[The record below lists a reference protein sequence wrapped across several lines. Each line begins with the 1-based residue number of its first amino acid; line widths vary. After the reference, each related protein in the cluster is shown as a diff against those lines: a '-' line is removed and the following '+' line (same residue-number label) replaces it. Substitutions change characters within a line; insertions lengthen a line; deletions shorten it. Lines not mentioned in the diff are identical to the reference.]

1 MLFFFFV
8 RLRMR
13 REAACHREH
22 HLLHRH
28 RQEQEQPPG
37 RREPSSCLFH
47 ARETFLHDVR
57 IRQQPLRGP
66 GGRES
71 LPGERGVAF
80 VSRVV
85 WRTLVFRESSRLKR
99 EPVWSVAG
107 FGLCVSWLG
116 SVAVIKHGVVVVV
129 VVSSG
134 FDVTCARANRAR
146 APAQVSSPPI
156 RCLLIFNANRRTR
169 LFHSPLKVRFW
180 KPDPR
185 GEYCEIWCRT

>member
-1 MLFFFFV
+1 MKLNASTNKQTNKTTRRDVLIDPKRLPVTRRFYVVFFFV

-57 IRQQPLRGP
+57 IRQQPLRGS

-107 FGLCVSWLG
+107 FGLCVS
-116 SVAVIKHGVVVVV
+116 
-129 VVSSG
+129 
-134 FDVTCARANRAR
+134 
-146 APAQVSSPPI
+146 
-156 RCLLIFNANRRTR
+156 
-169 LFHSPLKVRFW
+169 
-180 KPDPR
+180 
-185 GEYCEIWCRT
+185 